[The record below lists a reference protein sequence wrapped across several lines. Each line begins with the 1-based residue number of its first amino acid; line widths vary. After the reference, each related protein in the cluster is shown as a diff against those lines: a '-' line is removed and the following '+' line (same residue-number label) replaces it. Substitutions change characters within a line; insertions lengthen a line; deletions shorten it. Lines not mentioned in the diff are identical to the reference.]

1 VTLLRMEADDPEV
14 LELTGIA
21 LHDAPEIPDPAL
33 RVACQRCGAQLGRGG
48 DTAHGPLFI
57 TSWLANPPSS
67 TVISVNGRVLSY
79 KNATR
84 WVDEHEKLLDR
95 SGKPLRA
102 PIRHGVRALLT
113 PGLVDYP
120 DLLVRC
126 LKHGDEVLDRD
137 EVLGWIR
144 EAARRPTIKKV
155 VLTQRDLEYR
165 PPKHAMGPSRP
176 TVQSE
181 RRLLP
186 FDVMTID
193 ELKRRLAERYRRDTP
208 S

>member
-1 VTLLRMEADDPEV
+1 VTLLRLEADDPEV

-21 LHDAPEIPDPAL
+21 LHDVLEIPDPPL

-48 DTAHGPLFI
+48 DTRNGPVFT
-57 TSWLANPPSS
+57 TSWLVNPPRS
-67 TVISVNGRVLSY
+67 TVISINGRVLSH
-79 KNATR
+79 KAASR
-84 WVDEHEKLLDR
+84 WVDEHETLLAS
-95 SGKPLRA
+95 SGKPLSE

-126 LKHGDEVLDRD
+126 PKHGDPVLDRD

-144 EAARRPTIKKV
+144 QAACKPIIKKV
-155 VLTQRDLEYR
+155 VVTQRDLEYR
-165 PPKHAMGPSRP
+165 PPKHAMGPSRR

-181 RRLLP
+181 SRSMP
-186 FDVMTID
+186 FDVMTVD
-193 ELKRRLAERYRRDTP
+193 ELERRLAERHRRDTP